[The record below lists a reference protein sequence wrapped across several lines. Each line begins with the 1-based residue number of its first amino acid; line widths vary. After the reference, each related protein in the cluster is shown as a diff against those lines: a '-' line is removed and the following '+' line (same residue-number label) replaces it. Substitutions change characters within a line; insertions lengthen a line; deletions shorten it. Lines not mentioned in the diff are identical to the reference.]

1 MKGKKGGLISKIII
15 IVAVVFLVILI
26 VLKFPQEGKRIVKE
40 MVDFGK
46 AVLDLVIKIGE
57 LAIKKL
63 ININK

>member
-40 MVDFGK
+40 MVDLGK